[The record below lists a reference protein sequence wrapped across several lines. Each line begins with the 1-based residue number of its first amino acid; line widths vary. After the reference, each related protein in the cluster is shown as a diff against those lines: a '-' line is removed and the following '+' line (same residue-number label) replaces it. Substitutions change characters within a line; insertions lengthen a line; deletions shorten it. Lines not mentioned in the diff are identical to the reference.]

1 MLLQLGTEGMA
12 RLCKYNYRGDR
23 CAHGMISSTAC
34 VGEEFCQHANVS
46 HHRTYHDNCS
56 QEHWFGLYCARYRRF
71 FCAGLDNC
79 ASAQDYFRT
88 MAKFRASVD

>member
-1 MLLQLGTEGMA
+1 MD

-23 CAHGMISSTAC
+23 CAHGMISSAAC
-34 VGEEFCQHANVS
+34 VGEEHCQHVNVT

-56 QEHWFGLYCARYRRF
+56 REQWFGLYCARYRRF
-71 FCAGLDNC
+71 FCAGLENC